1 MISFST
7 IIGITAGILL
17 FGLAIVSSTDNYM
30 MFLSLASAMMVVG
43 STFAAAL
50 ISFSFMEV
58 MHALK
63 AMFQTLMAGRTTQS
77 HLHELVKRFVE
88 FSRIYRDGGISAL
101 EDSLTPKEKKDESI
115 SLGLELMGSGYKQ
128 SDIRVIMG
136 DAMDS
141 HWQRQSLEGKIL
153 NTMGVY
159 APGFGMVGTIVGL
172 IIMLDN
178 MGDDMANLGK
188 GLALALITTLYGV
201 LLANL
206 LFKPTAAQVTEKQE
220 QEYFRNQLI
229 TDGFVLLSEKRDAL
243 VMQDRLNAYI
253 KPSKRYAVM
262 DSDE

>member
-7 IIGITAGILL
+7 LIGITAGIGL
-17 FGLAIVSSTDNYM
+17 FIMAIISSTDNYM
-30 MFLSLASAMMVVG
+30 MFISIASAMMVIG
-43 STFAAAL
+43 STFAASL
-50 ISFSFMEV
+50 ISFSFLEV
-58 MHALK
+58 MHAIK
-63 AMFQTLMAGRTTQS
+63 AMFQTLAASRTTQG
-77 HLHELVKRFVE
+77 HLRDLVKRFVE

-101 EDSLTPKEKKDESI
+101 EDSLTKQEKKDEFLA
-115 SLGLELMGSGYKQ
+115 LGLELMGSGYKQ
-128 SDIRVIMG
+128 TDIRVIMG

-153 NTMGVY
+153 NTMGIY

-229 TDGFVLLSEKRDAL
+229 TDGFVLLAEKKDAL
-243 VMQDRLNAYI
+243 VMQDRLNAYV
-253 KPSKRYAVM
+253 KPNKRFTIVEAN
-262 DSDE
+262 E